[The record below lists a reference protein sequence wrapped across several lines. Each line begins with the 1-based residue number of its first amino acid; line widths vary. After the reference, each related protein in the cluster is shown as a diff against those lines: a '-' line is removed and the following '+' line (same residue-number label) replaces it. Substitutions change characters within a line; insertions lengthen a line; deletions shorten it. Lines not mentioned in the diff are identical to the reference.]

1 MAPGLSQAEALKR
14 LAADG
19 ANTVTDA
26 AANPLRDVVG
36 KFWAPA
42 PWLLEAAVVLELFL
56 DDYMQAAIV
65 LALLVFNA
73 VLGYLQ
79 SSKAQAPLAA
89 LIPFANCRRSFR

>member
-65 LALLVFNA
+65 LALLV
-73 VLGYLQ
+73 LGYLQ